1 MTRYKQIETEVK
13 NKIEE
18 TKNMKKTTRAKLMQN
33 RAQASNEV
41 MMSLAEGLDDKPK
54 TVKKPTK
61 KAQKAKDQRFGVK
74 WLMDVLNGTVDA
86 ETVQVGSNVVETR
99 LMTKSPEALYSE
111 GGPVR
116 LVLDVLMDSDGQV
129 RLTRC
134 GKKSNGMPYF
144 RLSTVVK

>member
-1 MTRYKQIETEVK
+1 MTRYKKIEKEIK

-18 TKNMKKTTRAKLMQN
+18 TKNMKKVSKAKLMMDRVQPSL
-33 RAQASNEV
+33 QAKLAPLNEP
-41 MMSLAEGLDDKPK
+41 AEEPQ
-54 TVKKPTK
+54 K
-61 KAQKAKDQRFGVK
+61 KAKRAPRKAKDQRFGVK

-99 LMTKSPEALYSE
+99 LITKFPDALYSE
-111 GGPVR
+111 GGPIR

-134 GKKSNGMPYF
+134 GKKANGMPYF

>member
-1 MTRYKQIETEVK
+1 MTRYKEIEKEVK

-18 TKNMKKTTRAKLMQN
+18 TKNMKKVSKMKLMMDRVQPSTQAKLAML
-33 RAQASNEV
+33 NE
-41 MMSLAEGLDDKPK
+41 P
-54 TVKKPTK
+54 VKEPQK
-61 KAQKAKDQRFGVK
+61 KAKKAVKKAKDQRFNVK

-99 LMTKSPEALYSE
+99 LMTKNPDAIYSE
-111 GGPVR
+111 GGPIR
-116 LVLDVLMDSDGQV
+116 LVLDVLMDSEGQV